1 MLKDVPAKKEAERMK
16 DQKIRET
23 LEKQLQLLA
32 ERSQEKDC
40 EGNQLV
46 LLTSAMAILAKI
58 LLEN

>member
-1 MLKDVPAKKEAERMK
+1 MLKDISAKKEAERMK
-16 DQKIRET
+16 DQEIRET

-32 ERSQEKDC
+32 ERSQEQDC

>member
-1 MLKDVPAKKEAERMK
+1 MLKDIPARKEAERMK

-32 ERSQEKDC
+32 ERSQEKGC
-40 EGNQLV
+40 EDNQLV

>member
-1 MLKDVPAKKEAERMK
+1 MK
-16 DQKIRET
+16 DQEIRET

-40 EGNQLV
+40 EGNQLL

>member
-1 MLKDVPAKKEAERMK
+1 MK

-32 ERSQEKDC
+32 ERSQEQDC